1 MRSIHICC
9 TLLGLVLLC
18 GTARAECDGTRNP
31 DDSDFTS
38 FFKSLGCKVKQGAED
53 VAEAAKPYAEKI
65 GEGAKDIGSSVA
77 QKYDELKHR
86 LTDDGSTTP
95 KSPVLSLQYD
105 GPTERVPLAPIA
117 PTVPASVLNPDPLG
131 KCRPFSPA
139 HSILPT
145 DLRFTY
151 SQIPLNSVADGLH
164 NLRLTLRSLIAV
176 FFFCLYLFVLF
187 VAQ

>member
-95 KSPVLSLQYD
+95 KSPLSLQYD

-131 KCRPFSPA
+131 KCRPFSP
-139 HSILPT
+139 PT
-145 DLRFTY
+145 RSCQLIFA
-151 SQIPLNSVADGLH
+151 S
-164 NLRLTLRSLIAV
+164 LTAKSR
-176 FFFCLYLFVLF
+176 
-187 VAQ
+187 